1 MVLNLIRIMRLVFY
15 QEPEKQI
22 TEGLTKPFNENCN
35 GINVLIPFSF
45 ADS

>member
-1 MVLNLIRIMRLVFY
+1 MVLNFIRIMRLVFY
-15 QEPEKQI
+15 QEPENQI
-22 TEGLTKPFNENCN
+22 SDGLTKPFNENCD